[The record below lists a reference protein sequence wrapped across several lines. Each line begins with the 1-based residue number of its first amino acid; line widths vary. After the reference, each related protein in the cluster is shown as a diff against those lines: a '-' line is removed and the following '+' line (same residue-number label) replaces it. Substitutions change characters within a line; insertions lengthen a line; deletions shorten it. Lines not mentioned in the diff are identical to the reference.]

1 MPTLKQEYIQFL
13 TDNFKG
19 LKIRVPLFY
28 NWNNGLRF
36 NLQVGHTDTDE
47 YFIEVTKR
55 ATTLFQEAFSP
66 IDNVIFIL
74 LDFKWKRRKIR
85 ISNYCFRQIKDLKKS
100 EISYSKVNRLY
111 EPTDKKDI
119 RNIAV
124 IKLKADRINITNILT
139 AIGHMDFP
147 PRQPRLKFLSDEQ
160 IFIINIDKRLIFN
173 MYDDRGL
180 DIIAKDKETLRPLYR
195 KFNDW
200 ILDCD
205 REKINRTME

>member
-1 MPTLKQEYIQFL
+1 
-13 TDNFKG
+13 
-19 LKIRVPLFY
+19 
-28 NWNNGLRF
+28 
-36 NLQVGHTDTDE
+36 
-47 YFIEVTKR
+47 
-55 ATTLFQEAFSP
+55 
-66 IDNVIFIL
+66 
-74 LDFKWKRRKIR
+74 
-85 ISNYCFRQIKDLKKS
+85 
-100 EISYSKVNRLY
+100 
-111 EPTDKKDI
+111 
-119 RNIAV
+119 
-124 IKLKADRINITNILT
+124 
-139 AIGHMDFP
+139 MDFP